1 MAAAITVFMT
11 TLFGFFSM
19 PPSEIYI
26 PAPAFMN
33 KDEMRIIRVPP
44 IKKLRL
50 NE

>member
-1 MAAAITVFMT
+1 MAAAMTVFIT
-11 TLFGFFSM
+11 ILLGFLSS

-26 PAPAFMN
+26 PAPAFINSEAIRM
-33 KDEMRIIRVPP
+33 IRVPP

>member
-1 MAAAITVFMT
+1 MAAAITVFIT
-11 TLFGFFSM
+11 TLLGFFSI

-26 PAPAFMN
+26 PAPAFIN
-33 KDEMRIIRVPP
+33 SDEIRIIKVPP